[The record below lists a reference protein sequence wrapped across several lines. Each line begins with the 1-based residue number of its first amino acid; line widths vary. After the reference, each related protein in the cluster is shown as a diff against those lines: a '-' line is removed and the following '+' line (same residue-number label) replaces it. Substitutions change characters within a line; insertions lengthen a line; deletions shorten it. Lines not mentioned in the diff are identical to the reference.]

1 MNRWLLI
8 PAILILA
15 VSTAFSGYSY
25 FQQNSKLDDALNEL
39 SALHDSISSFERDLI
54 PLKADIFALEVQL
67 NGAEGILGQIQED
80 IVTLETHDRIVP
92 QLVEMLEPSVVR
104 IEVSGPGFRAT
115 GSGVL
120 ITAAGHVLTNNHVVE
135 DATSVQV
142 VLMDGNVYKAT
153 VIATEPGRDMA
164 IIKLSTSRTDFPAA
178 TLGTSSNLIIGE
190 EVIAIGYPLGLEGM
204 ASFAKGIASAVR
216 TLEDGYSYI
225 QTDAAIN
232 PGNSGGALV
241 NLKGEVIG
249 LNVAKFVD
257 TDIEGIGL
265 AIPIDE
271 VKSFIEANT

>member
-67 NGAEGILGQIQED
+67 NGAEGIMGQIQED
-80 IVTLETHDRIVP
+80 IVILETHDRIVP

-104 IEVSGPGFRAT
+104 IEVSGPDFRAT

-120 ITAAGHVLTNNHVVE
+120 ITATGHVLTNNHVVE

-142 VLMDGNVYKAT
+142 VLMDGNVYNAT